1 MISGSD
7 QSQNIISEKDLLD
20 VQPSTSSDRLI
31 FIHNT
36 SQSQIDVVQPI
47 IEASHVADNNQVDQ
61 VVWELY
67 ETIEESVEQYLGN
80 C

>member
-7 QSQNIISEKDLLD
+7 QSQNIISKKDLLD

-47 IEASHVADNNQVDQ
+47 IEASHVADNKSIRLFRNYMKP
-61 VVWELY
+61 LR
-67 ETIEESVEQYLGN
+67 N
-80 C
+80 